1 MAESNI
7 FEKLDEIK
15 SGIDEI
21 KRPPAQDEA
30 KLKEFIANAER
41 VFVYCGQKSEYV
53 YDKKIF
59 CVGRIVSVVL
69 LLINMVIM
77 ALPMI
82 FYRDSANLLC
92 IPFIP
97 VAVFNVLY
105 IALCILQ
112 LKYVKSQGYEV
123 AYDKIKAPWM
133 FYLYDD
139 NGIIC
144 GTKQKLPFK
153 ILKILTP
160 LINIL
165 AGFAAMMLCL
175 AESLVCDLVFG
186 CAFVLILIFIFL
198 DVNKMNG
205 YILYFRDK
213 NTTIPYEQLSKF
225 MSDNNLK

>member
-1 MAESNI
+1 MAEQSNI
-7 FEKLDEIK
+7 FKKLDEIK

-21 KRPPAQDEA
+21 KPSVQDEA

-41 VFVYCGQKSEYV
+41 VFVYCGQKSEFA

-59 CVGRIVSVVL
+59 CVSRIVSVVL
-69 LLINMVIM
+69 MLINIVIM
-77 ALPMI
+77 ALPIMI
-82 FYRDSANLLC
+82 YRDNANLLW
-92 IPFIP
+92 IPFLP
-97 VAVFNVLY
+97 VAVFNILY
-105 IALCILQ
+105 IAFCFVQ
-112 LKYVKSQGYEV
+112 LIYLKSQGYEV
-123 AYDKIKAPWM
+123 SYDKIKVPWL

-139 NGIIC
+139 NDIIC
-144 GTKQKLPFK
+144 KAKQKLAFK

-175 AESLVCDLVFG
+175 AEILFGGLVFG
-186 CAFVLILIFIFL
+186 CVFVLTLIFIFL
-198 DVNKMNG
+198 DVKKMKG

-213 NTTIPYEQLSKF
+213 NNTTPYEQLSKF